1 VRRGGGMKLFGAE
14 LSRHVRSRAGR
25 RSMVLLLRYMLV
37 FCALLG
43 IYSVLFHAL
52 MRLEG
57 REHSWLTGVYWA
69 LTTMSTLGFGDVTFH
84 SDLGRAFS
92 LVVLLSGMAFLLVML
107 PFTFIE
113 FFYSPWMQAEAE
125 SRAPRQLPV
134 GTSGHVI
141 LTDHGPVA
149 SALISRLDQY
159 DQPYVIL
166 ASDLPQALQLHD
178 LGLNVVLGDL
188 DLPQTYERTH
198 VRKAKL
204 VAATGSDLKNTNVA
218 FTVREIAPDIPI
230 ITTATSDSA
239 EEVLKLAGSSH
250 VLRLDEM
257 MGRWLARRTLGGDA
271 RAHIIGRFDRL
282 LIAEATV
289 TGTPLAGKTL
299 GESRLR
305 ELVGITVIGVWQ
317 RGRFESASPD
327 TRLGPSTVMVLA
339 GSQEQVRHYDEL
351 FCIYNVATAPI
362 LIVGSGN
369 VGTATGRTLERRNL
383 DYRIIERNAARVPN
397 KEKHLLGD
405 AADIETLERAGIEQ
419 APAVIVTTN
428 NDDTNIYLTI
438 LCRRLRPDIQ
448 LISRATLERNV
459 STLHRAGADFVM
471 SYASM
476 GATVIFNLLRRADVL
491 MVAEGLNV
499 FRVKVPASLAGKRI
513 ADTTV
518 REETGCSIVA
528 VGADDQQQINP
539 DPAQV
544 LPEGEEMVMIG
555 SVESENRFLQVY
567 GQD

>member
-1 VRRGGGMKLFGAE
+1 VI
-14 LSRHVRSRAGR
+14 
-25 RSMVLLLRYMLV
+25 LLLRYTVV
-37 FCALLG
+37 FCALVG

-84 SDLGRAFS
+84 SDVGRAFS

-134 GTSGHVI
+134 STSGHVI
-141 LTDHGPVA
+141 LTDHGPVS

-159 DQPYVIL
+159 EQPYVIL

-188 DLPQTYERTH
+188 DLPETYERTR

-289 TGTPLAGKTL
+289 AGTPLAGKTL

-305 ELVGITVIGVWQ
+305 ELVGLTVIGVWQ
-317 RGRFESASPD
+317 RGRFESASPG
-327 TRLGPSTVMVLA
+327 TKLGPSTVMVLA

-383 DYRIIERNAARVPN
+383 DYRIIERNAARVQN

-419 APAVIVTTN
+419 APAIIVTTN

-448 LISRATLERNV
+448 IISRATLERNV

-513 ADTTV
+513 ADTAV

-528 VGADDQQQINP
+528 VGANDQQQINP
-539 DPAQV
+539 DPAQI
-544 LPEGEEMVMIG
+544 LPEGEEMVLIG
-555 SVESENRFLQVY
+555 SVESANRFLQVH